1 MNRNLQRLQAIK
13 AAAAN
18 CQRRRQLA
26 LLVERLE
33 EIERV
38 PVRDEEQARLKA
50 KAIRELVE
58 GADPR

>member
-26 LLVERLE
+26 LLVEKLE
-33 EIERV
+33 TITRT
-38 PVRDEEQARLKA
+38 PARNEEQARLKQD
-50 KAIRELVE
+50 AIAELLDR
-58 GADPR
+58 ADLP